1 MWLGGEILFD
11 IESPLLFPISGWII
25 IIIKSFVAMKIHTRK
40 GTFPQSLNEQ
50 KNINKLDI
58 DYYIIK
64 SQTIQHYGV
73 GALRL

>member
-1 MWLGGEILFD
+1 
-11 IESPLLFPISGWII
+11 
-25 IIIKSFVAMKIHTRK
+25 MKIHTRK

-58 DYYIIK
+58 GDYIIK